1 MYTTGQFRLTYA
13 PFACGRTF
21 VTKVLVNFSK
31 HARFIVYI
39 ERAAARLKEVK
50 EDVILLITRHGPYS
64 FHPPVY
70 SPLTPL
76 SKPLISDD

>member
-1 MYTTGQFRLTYA
+1 MYTTGQFSLTYA
-13 PFACGRTF
+13 PFACGRIL
-21 VTKVLVNFSK
+21 VTKLLVNFSK

-64 FHPPVY
+64 FS
-70 SPLTPL
+70 SPDLFPAYA
-76 SKPLISDD
+76 SFQPADFR